1 MKAVSE
7 LIVRVTDLVEAE
19 GRSIR
24 AVIRSEGRELRERV
38 SRFSLGLIFLAGA
51 AVLVLM
57 GAALCVA
64 TVYAA
69 LEPSF
74 GVAGALL
81 AAGVFALACGG
92 VLIWVFTKVQAS

>member
-1 MKAVSE
+1 VKAVSE

-24 AVIRSEGRELRERV
+24 QVIRSEGHELRERV
-38 SRFSLGLIFLAGA
+38 SRFSLGLVFLVGA

-57 GAALCVA
+57 GTALCVA

-69 LEPSF
+69 LEPSV

-81 AAGVFALACGG
+81 SAGVFALACGG
-92 VLIWVFTKVQAS
+92 VLIWVFKKVQAS